1 MTLSN
6 FSIAAKLRLLLVLVA
21 IALCIPTIFDLF
33 TLRTALLDDRKENIR
48 QIVDMAETSMARLN
62 DMAKSGEISEE
73 DAKKQAL
80 DIVSGMRY
88 DGDNYVFVMDASG
101 TIIMHPITQS
111 LVGKNTDD
119 IRDVN
124 DKAFLTNLI
133 SVAKKGDG
141 GYVNYVW
148 AKPDKSGTAPKLSYA
163 RSFEPWG
170 WILTTGI
177 YIDDVD
183 SIFWQRAMMDIA
195 FAVVLLLVLSVIGLS
210 IGRSITGPLGE
221 ITKALQALIGG
232 NTDLELHYTDRED
245 EIGELSR
252 AFVVFRENREETDRL
267 QAEQARIQQEH
278 IERAERIEQ
287 LIHSFEGEVEEN
299 LTVVNAAVTQ
309 LRSTAGDMSNQSTH
323 TTEQATAVAA
333 ATEQAANNVDTVASA
348 AEQLAASIDE
358 ITLQV
363 GRSSEIAS
371 SGSQEAD
378 DATELF
384 SALGSASE
392 KIGQVVE
399 LIQSIAEQTNLLA
412 LNATIEAARAG
423 DAGKGFAVVAAE
435 VKNLANQ
442 TTRATE
448 DIAGQI
454 GDIQGS
460 TQNAL
465 GAIKHLAARMKELNE
480 VASGIAAAVQQQD
493 AATGEI
499 ARNVA
504 EAAAGTKEVSVNVDG
519 LRSSAEEERQAS
531 DEVLHA
537 AKDLSDK
544 SHTLLSQIHTFL
556 RDIRQA

>member
-6 FSIAAKLRLLLVLVA
+6 FSITAKLRLLLVLVA
-21 IALCIPTIFDLF
+21 IALCIPTIFELF
-33 TLRTALLDDRKENIR
+33 TLRTVLIDDRKENLR
-48 QIVDMAETSMARLN
+48 QIVDMAETSMQRLD
-62 DMAKSGEISEE
+62 DMVKSGDISEA

-88 DGDNYVFVMDASG
+88 DGDNYVFVMDTKG
-101 TIIMHPITQS
+101 TIIMHPITKS
-111 LVGKNTDD
+111 LIGKDTHD

-124 DKAFLTNLI
+124 DKAFLTDLI
-133 SVAKKGDG
+133 SAAKKGDG
-141 GYVNYVW
+141 GYVDYVW
-148 AKPDKSGTAPKLSYA
+148 AKPDNSGNAPKLSYA
-163 RSFEPWG
+163 RSFKPWG
-170 WILTTGI
+170 WILATGI

-183 SIFWQRAMMDIA
+183 TIFWQGAVTDIA
-195 FAVVLLLVLSVIGLS
+195 FAVILLLVLSLIGLS
-210 IGRSITGPLGE
+210 IGRSITRPLGE
-221 ITKALQALIGG
+221 ITNALKALVAGK
-232 NTDLELHYTDRED
+232 TDLEVNYADRED

-267 QAEQARIQQEH
+267 QAEQARAQQEH
-278 IERAERIEQ
+278 LERAERIEK
-287 LIHSFEGEVEEN
+287 LIRSFEGEVEEN

-309 LRSTAGDMSNQSTH
+309 LRSTAGDMSTQSSH

-363 GRSSEIAS
+363 SRSSEIAH

-384 SALGSASE
+384 SALGSASD
-392 KIGQVVE
+392 KIGEVVE
-399 LIQSIAEQTNLLA
+399 LIRSIAEQTNLLA

-465 GAIKHLAARMKELNE
+465 GAIKHLAGRMKELNE
-480 VASGIAAAVQQQD
+480 VASGIAAAVQEQD

-499 ARNVA
+499 ARNVS
-504 EAAAGTKEVSVNVDG
+504 EAATGTKEVSVNVDG
-519 LRSSAEEERQAS
+519 LRASAEEERQAS
-531 DEVLHA
+531 GEVLHA

-556 RDIRQA
+556 REIRAA

>member
-33 TLRTALLDDRKENIR
+33 TLRTVLVDDRKENIR
-48 QIVDMAETSMARLN
+48 QIVDMAATSMQRLA
-62 DMAKSGEISEE
+62 DMAKSGDISEE

-88 DGDNYVFVMDASG
+88 DGDNYVFVMDAKG
-101 TIIMHPITQS
+101 TIIMHPITRS
-111 LVGKNTDD
+111 LVGKDTND

-133 SVAKKGDG
+133 SAAKKGDG

-148 AKPDKSGTAPKLSYA
+148 AKPDNSGTAPKLSYA
-163 RSFEPWG
+163 RSFKPWG

-177 YIDDVD
+177 YVDDVD
-183 SIFWQRAMMDIA
+183 SIFWQRALADIA
-195 FAVVLLLVLSVIGLS
+195 FAVVLLLVLSLIGFS
-210 IGRSITGPLGE
+210 IGRSITRPLGE
-221 ITKALQALIGG
+221 ITNALQALIAGK
-232 NTDLELHYTDRED
+232 TDLELHYADRED

-267 QAEQARIQQEH
+267 QAEQARTQQEH
-278 IERAERIEQ
+278 IERAERIEH
-287 LIHSFEGEVEEN
+287 LIHSFEAEVEEN

-309 LRSTAGDMSNQSTH
+309 LRSTAGDMSNQSSH

-363 GRSSEIAS
+363 GRSSDIAH

-504 EAAAGTKEVSVNVDG
+504 EAAAGTKEVSINVDG
-519 LRSSAEEERQAS
+519 LRASAEEERQAS
-531 DEVLHA
+531 GEVLHA

-556 RDIRQA
+556 REIRAA